1 MQPYNNYPESY
12 QEAARIIHDCNA
24 ILITA
29 GAGLGVDSG
38 LPDFR
43 GTEGFWQAYPV
54 FRQKGLDFFD
64 LANPRW
70 FKDDPQQAWGFY
82 GHRHN
87 LYRATTPHKGF
98 KILLDWVQKLDH
110 NYFVFTSNVDGHFQK
125 TGFSTERIHECHGS
139 FEFLQCSD
147 ACTTQIWS
155 AETTHLQIDE
165 ETLIANQPIPKCP
178 VCDAPARPNILM
190 FGTPVSFQI
199 TIKPKTKNT
208 KLGFQIFPPK
218 QKSQSLK
225 LVPVRSSLRSEP
237 NQKKLPASL
246 TNPWSEL
253 TRVTAVAPSPASLLL
268 MAACKVYVKS
278 RMSCDSSKSKTQCMI
293 ASKNYKLLFS

>member
-1 MQPYNNYPESY
+1 MQPYQSDRECY
-12 QEAARIIHDCNA
+12 QEAARIIHNCDA
-24 ILITA
+24 VLITA

-43 GTEGFWQAYPV
+43 GTEGFWQAYPA

-82 GHRHN
+82 GHRQN
-87 LYRATTPHKGF
+87 LYRATTPHAGF
-98 KILLDWVQKLDH
+98 KILLDWVRKVDH

-125 TGFSTERIHECHGS
+125 TGFSPERIHECHGS

-147 ACTTQIWS
+147 ACTTQTWS
-155 AETTHLQIDE
+155 AEKTHLQIDE

-190 FGTPVSFQI
+190 FGDSGFIPDYHQTQNQ
-199 TIKPKTKNT
+199 KYKTWLSDLSAET
-208 KLGFQIFPPK
+208 KIAIIEIGAGTVIPT
-218 QKSQSLK
+218 
-225 LVPVRSSLRSEP
+225 VRSESEKVAREFNQPMIRINPRDNKGPEFCISIGDGGLESLCQIE
-237 NQKKLPASL
+237 N
-246 TNPWSEL
+246 EL
-253 TRVTAVAPSPASLLL
+253 RLI
-268 MAACKVYVKS
+268 KE
-278 RMSCDSSKSKTQCMI
+278 
-293 ASKNYKLLFS
+293 